1 MQTST
6 VRSSFALFIV
16 CAALAQTA
24 DVRHALAKPL
34 FKDVTAAS
42 GLAGNVT
49 CAGASWRDFDADGR
63 PDVLIGGHV
72 QRPHLFK
79 NLGNGKFKDVTTAN
93 MERPTN
99 LSTCGGFVGAWG
111 DQHGRAWADFDN
123 DGDQDLVQMIG
134 AQKGLG
140 CGPKQLYVNNNGHLV
155 DRAVEY
161 SIDYPDGRGRV
172 PTWFDFDND
181 GLLDLFMGG
190 LARADGKAP
199 PTLFRQNANGFSDVR
214 NVTGF
219 KPTSDWG
226 AQVSDITGDER
237 LDILHRGALAQ
248 ALPAKPG
255 AVSSP
260 YKIIDAS
267 TSPFTDVTPIK
278 IEASREHD
286 LAIADYD
293 GDLRPDIF
301 VANQWTAGSSPK
313 GHRLYLNRHDGFV
326 NATGKSNVNAI
337 LRSAFYSAVAADFDN
352 DTDINIFIDAGNP
365 TQGDLT
371 NVILWNNGDGTF
383 VPEDGAA
390 GAVGTLTGT
399 PDMVTIADYD
409 VDGNQDILLTYR
421 VAGGKS
427 TVQLYH
433 NEGPHNHWLEVDL
446 HGRTSNADAVG
457 AKVFVTAGGHTQ
469 LREQNGGVHFK
480 WGQNDQRLH
489 FGLGPN
495 QTVNKL
501 VVEWPRGAETVR
513 QNIPADHVLKLTEPG

>member
-1 MQTST
+1 
-6 VRSSFALFIV
+6 
-16 CAALAQTA
+16 
-24 DVRHALAKPL
+24 
-34 FKDVTAAS
+34 
-42 GLAGNVT
+42 
-49 CAGASWRDFDADGR
+49 
-63 PDVLIGGHV
+63 
-72 QRPHLFK
+72 
-79 NLGNGKFKDVTTAN
+79 
-93 MERPTN
+93 
-99 LSTCGGFVGAWG
+99 
-111 DQHGRAWADFDN
+111 
-123 DGDQDLVQMIG
+123 MIG
-134 AQKGLG
+134 AHKGLG

-181 GLLDLFMGG
+181 GLLDLFLGG
-190 LARADGKAP
+190 LARPDGKAP

-219 KPTSDWG
+219 KPISDYG
-226 AQVSDITGDER
+226 VQVSDITGDGR
-237 LDILHRGALAQ
+237 LDILHRER
-248 ALPAKPG
+248 
-255 AVSSP
+255 AVSSL

-293 GDLRPDIF
+293 GDLRPDTF

-326 NATGKSNVNAI
+326 NATSKSHVNAI

-352 DTDINIFIDAGNP
+352 DMDIDIFIDAGNP
-365 TQGDLT
+365 TQGDFANL
-371 NVILWNNGDGTF
+371 ILWNNDDGTF

-409 VDGNQDILLTYR
+409 VDGNEDILLTS
-421 VAGGKS
+421 KS
-427 TVQLYH
+427 GVQLYH
-433 NEGPHNHWLEVDL
+433 NEGPHNHWLEIDL

-469 LREQNGGVHFK
+469 LREQNGGVHFR

-489 FGLGPN
+489 FGLGSN

-501 VVEWPRGAETVR
+501 VIEWPSGAETVR
-513 QNIPADHVLKLTEPG
+513 QKHFRRSSVENN